1 MAAKKLSRL
10 ESNKEIRR
18 ALVRSGADMSLV
30 NYSCHGRSVSLSG
43 KLCRGSGGEMSTSN
57 IEMLLQDMNRLGLQI
72 LCELDNWNISEG
84 SISKKDSSGKEEK
97 EEKKKPQPK
106 AQTKEKPAET

>member
-1 MAAKKLSRL
+1 MPAKKLSRL

-43 KLCRGSGGEMSTSN
+43 RLCKDGGREMSSSN
-57 IEMLLQDMNRLGLQI
+57 IEVLMQDMNRLGLHI
-72 LCELDNWNISEG
+72 ICDLENWSISEG
-84 SISKKDSSGKEEK
+84 SIAKKGPPKEDNKKDPTQNQ
-97 EEKKKPQPK
+97 EKKKEQAPSK
-106 AQTKEKPAET
+106 KS